1 MTDPVT
7 DPATDPA
14 PPRRVAIVDDDL
26 RIRTL
31 LRLELEDLGAVVEC
45 YASGEEALE
54 RLDAQRPDLVLLDVG
69 LPGLDGLGCLGELR
83 ARGLRARVVLMSA
96 HWDPG
101 DAEGHRAAGADGF
114 VLKTELPALLE
125 AWLAAPP

>member
-1 MTDPVT
+1 MCVADTT
-7 DPATDPA
+7 ANSGS
-14 PPRRVAIVDDDL
+14 PRCVAIVDDDV

-31 LRLELEDLGAVVEC
+31 LRLELEDLGAEVAC

-54 RLDAQRPDLVLLDVG
+54 QVEAQRPDLVLLDVG
-69 LPGLDGLGCLGELR
+69 LPGLDGLDCLGQLR

-101 DAEGHRAAGADGF
+101 GAEGHRAAGADGF